1 MRQVKGTE
9 GPRAPLF
16 RSAVLILA
24 TVGGAAAQT
33 VDIEELRRCSALETS
48 ELQLACFERLADVSA
63 GRPGGSRVENPPA
76 PAAGDPAADVP
87 VADGPHVQAAPAPGV
102 EEPPAPAAA
111 EPGQEPMR
119 ANAPGLEVDPYPE
132 PVPAI
137 EAAAAPVPAVDA
149 APVSD
154 AEPASAADP
163 AAEPGDEFGRRY
175 IDQPEDDDE
184 PDVVTATI
192 NEVSEGRHRILY
204 FHFANGQLWRQME
217 PGYFAYPKDGSFEVE
232 IRQGMMGDYQMRVG
246 GKGRMTRIVRVR

>member
-1 MRQVKGTE
+1 MLQQKGTE

-16 RSAVLILA
+16 RSAVLILFA
-24 TVGGAAAQT
+24 AGGTAAQT

-48 ELQLACFERLADVSA
+48 EQQLACFERLASA
-63 GRPGGSRVENPPA
+63 DRPAGSPGEHPPVRA
-76 PAAGDPAADVP
+76 DRDPAADAPVP
-87 VADGPHVQAAPAPGV
+87 GGPPVQAAPAPEV
-102 EEPPAPAAA
+102 EKPPAPD
-111 EPGQEPMR
+111 ETGPGQEPIR
-119 ANAPGLEVDPYPE
+119 ALAPGLEVDPYPG
-132 PVPAI
+132 PVPGI
-137 EAAAAPVPAVDA
+137 EAAAAPAPAVETEA
-149 APVSD
+149 APVPD
-154 AEPASAADP
+154 AEPAIAAEL

-175 IDQPEDDDE
+175 IDGPEGNGE
-184 PDVVTATI
+184 PEVVTATI